1 MMKLFSPR
9 NLCINLL
16 ITNRVPCYQ
25 QIRNIFY
32 STEINIYI
40 LAYEIVTSLK
50 LAVLSLVSPVSVHCY
65 SVPSC
70 IGNSIFSL
78 WFLSSTLIWH
88 IIIIL
93 QSLKHTDT
101 QEFLLS
107 QHLWLTDALSLLC
120 FYEFVFWNGSY
131 FPLSYL

>member
-1 MMKLFSPR
+1 MWTALIPLKIRDRPL
-9 NLCINLL
+9 NLEGTISGFPADDEIVLAQEFVYKPFN
-16 ITNRVPCYQ
+16 NRVPCYQ

-40 LAYEIVTSLK
+40 LTYEIVTSLK

-78 WFLSSTLIWH
+78 
-88 IIIIL
+88 
-93 QSLKHTDT
+93 
-101 QEFLLS
+101 
-107 QHLWLTDALSLLC
+107 
-120 FYEFVFWNGSY
+120 
-131 FPLSYL
+131 